1 MNIGERFDFALKEC
15 NISNK
20 EIADKF
26 NVSSQNVS
34 NLKKNDRLNDLI
46 SRIASEYDI
55 NINWLMTGK
64 GHYKISSDSS
74 IYNLQNSTNRT
85 VLDKSSN
92 KEDNTNTYYGND
104 LDIDK
109 NILKLVDTVY
119 SFAKE
124 NRLEELKTDLILL
137 LQKYSSK
144 D

>member
-26 NVSSQNVS
+26 NISSQNIS

-46 SRIASEYDI
+46 SKIASEYDI
-55 NINWLMTGK
+55 NINWLVTGK
-64 GHYKISSDSS
+64 GHYKINSDSN